1 MEQIRRTYGVHC
13 TLLSV
18 NSFDPDAPAP
28 LEGDKDRRPAIF
40 DDLWEPFL
48 RQRRR
53 GSAGPTMDQKSQAL
67 SVFQTIRPGTGMGNK
82 DVLAIRIFLREF
94 VVQSLVPY
102 MERNVQQW
110 NEQVRLL
117 RFFLRAGG

>member
-1 MEQIRRTYGVHC
+1 
-13 TLLSV
+13 
-18 NSFDPDAPAP
+18 
-28 LEGDKDRRPAIF
+28 
-40 DDLWEPFL
+40 
-48 RQRRR
+48 
-53 GSAGPTMDQKSQAL
+53 MDQKSQAL